1 MRRGRDSDRELPIP
15 KKHVD
20 SFLTTL
26 YKTYI
31 NRGEIEARNEVE
43 QFTLMD
49 IVFLT
54 RMVQTLDVNIFHRKD
69 DLFNTLSKLLY
80 QTIKS
85 FKYRYDLFRKNVI
98 DSDAVIE
105 YLREEL
111 FASVILSVIYTHS
124 IGAYRANEAHEDL
137 FHLYKYST
145 NPTIRGS
152 LMYLIYKVFIIQ
164 NKHWYQFVFDD
175 NEDTESLIHEVY
187 KYKPGEVYAYLN
199 LEYYRWDK
207 TWQISPKALEYNLPR
222 FIHNHITTS
231 VDVNSISIEDVNN
244 PNMLNMYI
252 DLIRFLRGVKPIEVL
267 FVKFS
272 VDNMNN
278 LLVEL
283 AITMYHQTIISRPEL
298 DRYITNIR
306 HRNNIH
312 IKNLTSMI
320 AFAKS
325 VGITVSNTKVSLPS
339 QAETLRKQIKTWR
352 ERGLVNIGLELGRS
366 LLPYIYRLYGT
377 F

>member
-1 MRRGRDSDRELPIP
+1 MRRDRDGDIELPIP

-49 IVFLT
+49 IVSLT
-54 RMVQTLDVNIFHRKD
+54 HMVYDLNVNIFHRKD

-85 FKYRYDLFRKNVI
+85 FKYRYDSFRENTY
-98 DSDAVIE
+98 DSDVICE

-111 FASVILSVIYTHS
+111 FVSVIFSVIYTDS
-124 IGAYRANEAHEDL
+124 IEAYDADEAYDDL
-137 FHLYKYST
+137 FHLYKYSP

-164 NKHWYQFVFDD
+164 NKHWYQFDFDD

-231 VDVNSISIEDVNN
+231 VDVNSISIEDINN

-252 DLIRFLRGVKPIEVL
+252 DLIRFLRGVKPIKVL
-267 FVKFS
+267 FAKFS
-272 VDNMNN
+272 VDDMNN

-325 VGITVSNTKVSLPS
+325 VGITVSNTKVPS